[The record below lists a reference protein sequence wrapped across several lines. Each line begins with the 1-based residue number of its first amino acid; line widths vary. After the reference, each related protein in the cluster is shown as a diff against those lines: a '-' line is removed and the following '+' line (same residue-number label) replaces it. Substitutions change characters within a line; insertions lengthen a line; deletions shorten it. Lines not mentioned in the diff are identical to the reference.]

1 MYKMAYDWSAVPNFK
16 GSRPKSGDFDK
27 KNDDTKFNPFCCF
40 FSYLAKRIKI
50 HIFAEKIKKKF

>member
-27 KNDDTKFNPFCCF
+27 KTK
-40 FSYLAKRIKI
+40 
-50 HIFAEKIKKKF
+50 